1 MHAVRGARKC
11 LTRSVEWEWRMAR
24 LYEIWQRA
32 EVSRRLDV
40 LSGFIAMCA
49 AGDDVAQRRLARLA
63 ADADAALCSSTP
75 DLAVAWECVDEL
87 VRWADTEWADHP
99 YRPVEGRPDEADR
112 QTRDYAKD
120 LWRAALPVPVRDE
133 LGRIEL
139 SLEVRFLALCRQPG
153 LDCRIRQDVFYV
165 AGRAAMALD
174 LGYLEAAEREIQRM
188 ERVGAVDSP
197 ESR

>member
-1 MHAVRGARKC
+1 
-11 LTRSVEWEWRMAR
+11 MAR

-40 LSGFIAMCA
+40 LSGFIAMCV
-49 AGDDVAQRRLARLA
+49 AGDDGGRSRLAQLV
-63 ADADAALCSSTP
+63 ADADAALSALPP
-75 DLAVAWECVDEL
+75 DLVVAWEHLDEL

-99 YRPVEGRPDEADR
+99 YRPVEARPDEADR

-120 LWRAALPVPVRDE
+120 LRHAALPVGVRDE
-133 LGRIEL
+133 MGGIEL

-153 LDCRIRQDVFYV
+153 LDCRTRQDIFYV

-174 LGYLEAAEREIQRM
+174 LGHMEAAEREIRRM
-188 ERVGAVDSP
+188 EQVGSVEQRENRCGTQSLQS
-197 ESR
+197 SRFHGQRE

>member
-1 MHAVRGARKC
+1 
-11 LTRSVEWEWRMAR
+11 MAG

-40 LSGFIAMCA
+40 LSSFVTMCV
-49 AGDDVAQRRLARLA
+49 AGEDDGRRRLAQLVA
-63 ADADAALCSSTP
+63 GADAALSASPP
-75 DLAVAWECVDEL
+75 DLMVASQYLDEL
-87 VRWADTEWADHP
+87 VWWADTEWADHP

-120 LWRAALPVPVRDE
+120 LRHVTLPVGVRDE
-133 LGRIEL
+133 MGRIEL

-153 LDCRIRQDVFYV
+153 MDCRTRQDLFYV

-174 LGYLEAAEREIQRM
+174 LGHLEAAEREIQRM
-188 ERVGAVDSP
+188 ERVGSAEQRHRGTSAG
-197 ESR
+197 

>member
-1 MHAVRGARKC
+1 
-11 LTRSVEWEWRMAR
+11 MAG

-40 LSGFIAMCA
+40 LSGFIAMCS
-49 AGDDVAQRRLARLA
+49 AGDDDARRRLAQLTS
-63 ADADAALCSSTP
+63 DADEALSASP
-75 DLAVAWECVDEL
+75 SDLVLASEYLDEL
-87 VRWADTEWADHP
+87 VWWADAEWADHP
-99 YRPVEGRPDEADR
+99 YRPVEARPDEADR

-120 LWRAALPVPVRDE
+120 IRHATLPVRVRDE
-133 LGRIEL
+133 MCRIEL

-174 LGYLEAAEREIQRM
+174 LGHLEAAEREIRRM
-188 ERVGAVDSP
+188 EQVGSVAP
-197 ESR
+197 QESRCG